1 MQYERKVHQQEQ
13 EREDRE
19 RQLQVEQRERERQE
33 QLREQRERQEQQVRE
48 QRERQEHLR
57 ERQEQLREERE
68 QERRQ
73 RETERRKQQVR
84 EQDLSRVN
92 LALDKNKIVATFYCC
107 QTRLIAIPVQNQ
119 NGGGASRMQHP
130 FCAYPAVF
138 ILCQTHFGSESVRR
152 PIVASQGGPTE

>member
-33 QLREQRERQEQQVRE
+33 QLREQRERQEQQGRE
-48 QRERQEHLR
+48 QR

-92 LALDKNKIVATFYCC
+92 LALDKNKIVATFSCC

-138 ILCQTHFGSESVRR
+138 IQCQTHFGSESVRR